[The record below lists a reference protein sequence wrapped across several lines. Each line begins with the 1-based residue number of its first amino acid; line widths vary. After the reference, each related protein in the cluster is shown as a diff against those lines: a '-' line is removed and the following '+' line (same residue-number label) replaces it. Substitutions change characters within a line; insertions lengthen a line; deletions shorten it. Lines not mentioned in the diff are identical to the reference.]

1 MTKKLITEAEPDN
14 KTAATPKFSVSRLR
28 EKCYDIFGVT
38 TSTFDGATY
47 GLSGEYTVE
56 EMKDKIKIWQKK
68 EVN

>member
-1 MTKKLITEAEPDN
+1 MTKKLIIAAELDN
-14 KTAATPKFSVSRLR
+14 TAAVTPKFPVARLR
-28 EKCYDIFGVT
+28 EKCYDLFGVT

-56 EMKDKIKIWQKK
+56 EMKDKIRIWQKK